1 VSQLW
6 KRLVTATA
14 DRFRPLRSHGK
25 TEGVQHSDRRC
36 QRAEGVVELVAG
48 AFFLGAYAG
57 GRWTQLISDLVLR
70 RLFAVTFVV
79 IAVRMWFEI

>member
-1 VSQLW
+1 
-6 KRLVTATA
+6 
-14 DRFRPLRSHGK
+14 
-25 TEGVQHSDRRC
+25 
-36 QRAEGVVELVAG
+36 VVELVAG